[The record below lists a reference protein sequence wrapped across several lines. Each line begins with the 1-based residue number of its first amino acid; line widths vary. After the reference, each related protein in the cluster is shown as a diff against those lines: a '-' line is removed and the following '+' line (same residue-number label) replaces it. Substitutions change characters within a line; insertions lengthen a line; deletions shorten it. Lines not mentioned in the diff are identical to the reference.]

1 MAAMPILRPGIA
13 VALLLLCFGLGLV
26 VRHVDRGYVELVERD
41 FARAEILLTERA
53 EDGDGRAAFVAGGLV
68 GARRSSPGDFCAARA
83 LWRKAGDEGVPE
95 ARSAYVGITFEIN
108 RNTETCAWAADAL
121 SELLGETPRYAAETR
136 GTLER
141 SPICGRDP
149 RTALLWFR
157 AAELSGSVHAGDAV
171 DVLLAD
177 TGLSRDNI
185 EPEARSL
192 LPAHPAEPNWQAI
205 LDSEPASACP
215 VR

>member
-41 FARAEILLTERA
+41 PARAEVLLTERA
-53 EDGDGRAAFVAGGLV
+53 EDGDGRAAFIAGGLV
-68 GARRSSPGDFCAARA
+68 AARRSSLGDFCAARA
-83 LWRKAGDEGVPE
+83 LWRKAGEEGVPE

-121 SELLGETPRYAAETR
+121 SELLGETPRFAAETR

-141 SPICGRDP
+141 SPICGRQP
-149 RTALLWFR
+149 AAALTWFR
-157 AAELSGSVHAGDAV
+157 AAELAGSVHAGDAV
-171 DVLLAD
+171 DALLAE
-177 TGLSRDNI
+177 TGLTRGDVDAD
-185 EPEARSL
+185 ARAL
-192 LPAHPAEPNWQAI
+192 LAAGPVTPDWQAI
-205 LDSEPASACP
+205 LAAEPPSACP
-215 VR
+215 DR

>member
-13 VALLLLCFGLGLV
+13 AALLLLCLGLGLV

-41 FARAEILLTERA
+41 LARAEILLKERA
-53 EDGDGRAAFVAGGLV
+53 EDGDGRAAFVAGGIV
-68 GARRSSPGDFCAARA
+68 AARRSSPDDFCAARS
-83 LWRKAGDEGVPE
+83 LWRKAGNAGVPE

-108 RNTETCAWAADAL
+108 RNTETCAWAADSL
-121 SELLGETPRYAAETR
+121 TRLLGEAPRFAAEQR
-136 GTLER
+136 GFVER
-141 SPICGRDP
+141 SPVCSRDP

-157 AAELSGSVHAGDAV
+157 AAELSGSAHAGDAV
-171 DVLLAD
+171 DVLLAE